1 MDRRTNAVGALKACE
16 RGVAAIEY
24 AFLLGLI
31 AVGVVASITATGG
44 RVQENWNN
52 VDAAMPG
59 GTNFHP

>member
-1 MDRRTNAVGALKACE
+1 MDCRTNAVGAVKACE

-24 AFLLGLI
+24 ALMLGLI
-31 AVGVVASITATGG
+31 AVAIVASLTATGG

>member
-1 MDRRTNAVGALKACE
+1 MDCRTNAVEAVKTCE

-24 AFLLGLI
+24 ALMLGLI
-31 AVGVVASITATGG
+31 AVAIVASLTATGS